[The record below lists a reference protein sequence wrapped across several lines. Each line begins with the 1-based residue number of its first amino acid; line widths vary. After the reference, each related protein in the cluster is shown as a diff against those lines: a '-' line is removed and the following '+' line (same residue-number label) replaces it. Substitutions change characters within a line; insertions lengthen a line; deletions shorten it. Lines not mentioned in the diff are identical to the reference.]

1 MTDDDFERGRFRLNS
16 QESEKH
22 VEGKRLVNQN
32 RPYSGSCFAEAR
44 LHNREMDVLEETSDA
59 NFRGACYHVVYN
71 AVGDYRR
78 RTRVCLRFGYLSI
91 WLFHTS
97 RKSQSRKRR
106 ARREL
111 EADADDD
118 FTLGEYEPED
128 GELHLGTPFS
138 YKNFGYDIQ
147 PGGFPRELVPREICG
162 RDAEVGEMGVCSPG
176 WIMEKGRIGYDV
188 GLFEFFGRSYR
199 IYSEDAHGSR
209 YQLRRDPQVEG
220 SWVPR
225 KSLVNAVKAGAVR
238 RLGPVDGYRPMN
250 QRC

>member
-1 MTDDDFERGRFRLNS
+1 
-16 QESEKH
+16 
-22 VEGKRLVNQN
+22 
-32 RPYSGSCFAEAR
+32 
-44 LHNREMDVLEETSDA
+44 
-59 NFRGACYHVVYN
+59 
-71 AVGDYRR
+71 
-78 RTRVCLRFGYLSI
+78 LSI

-118 FTLGEYEPED
+118 FVLGEYEPED
-128 GELHLGTPFS
+128 EELRLGTPFS
-138 YKNFGYDIQ
+138 YENFGYAIR
-147 PGGFPRELVPREICG
+147 PGGFASEFIPREICG
-162 RDAEVGEMGVCSPG
+162 RDAEVGETGVCSPG
-176 WIMEKGRIGYDV
+176 WIIEKEDIGCDV
-188 GLFEFFGRSYR
+188 GVFELFGKSYR

-209 YQLRRDPQVEG
+209 YQLCRRPQVEG

-225 KSLVNAVKAGAVR
+225 KSLINAVKAGAVR